1 MQHPRLNLG
10 IIGFTPQQQALIAVQ
25 LGLNSA
31 QPVSQD
37 AHSQFDETRHPVWQ
51 ITHFSEANA
60 LLLNAQAMASG
71 NKYEVRFH
79 TDTAHSDI
87 VGLRPSELALPCAV
101 VGQLDPAVLA
111 QMPAGTPHTVLSDPR
126 SMTRTLQYFE
136 ASLRPL
142 RTLYALALQLSER
155 QGELDNKHTF
165 HLEHQS
171 VLQAI
176 VDVPRQRVMVRE
188 GLRPFD
194 VDDAAWLNRPAGANN
209 QPAGFMLWMVEELMW
224 ILAMHGSAL
233 PLPERYF
240 VRPVHLRRM
249 PRVRSSLLV
258 PRHAALL
265 KLLSQQAWLW
275 LDLAAALGAQ
285 TEVQKKQLQRDMYAL
300 YICRAITTNARSSPL
315 AHTQEGNSNS
325 AGSDAHHLPTMAADL
340 S

>member
-10 IIGFTPQQQALIAVQ
+10 IVGFTPQHQALIAAQ
-25 LGLNSA
+25 LSLNRA

-37 AHSQFDETRHPVWQ
+37 AYSQFDEMRHPVWQ

-60 LLLNAQAMASG
+60 LLLNAQAMASS
-71 NKYEVRFH
+71 NQYEVRFH
-79 TDTAHSDI
+79 TDTAQGDI

-101 VGQLDPAVLA
+101 VGQLDPAVQAL
-111 QMPAGTPHTVLSDPR
+111 MPAGTPHTVLSDPR
-126 SMTRTLQYFE
+126 SIIQTLQYFE

-155 QGELDNKHTF
+155 QDELDNKHTY

-188 GLRPFD
+188 SLRPFN
-194 VDDAAWLNRPAGANN
+194 VDDAAWLSRPASANN

-224 ILAMHGSAL
+224 ILALHGSDM

-258 PRHAALL
+258 PRHAVLL
-265 KLLSQQAWLW
+265 KLLSQRPWHW

-285 TEVQKKQLQRDMYAL
+285 TDAQKKQLQRDMYAL
-300 YICRAITTNARSSPL
+300 YICHTITTQPRSNPAVSTRPGNL
-315 AHTQEGNSNS
+315 TSEGE
-325 AGSDAHHLPTMAADL
+325 GEHHLPTMTGDL
-340 S
+340 I